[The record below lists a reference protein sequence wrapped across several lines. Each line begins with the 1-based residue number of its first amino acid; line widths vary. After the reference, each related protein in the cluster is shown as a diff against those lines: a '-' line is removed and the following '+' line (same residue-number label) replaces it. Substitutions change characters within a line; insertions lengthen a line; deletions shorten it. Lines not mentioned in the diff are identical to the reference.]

1 VATAL
6 ITGGTAG
13 IGHAFARRLARDGHD
28 LVLVARDRERLESTA
43 KELRTS
49 YGVAVDVLV
58 ADLSEDDDCRRVE
71 ERLSHLARPIDLL
84 VNNAGFSVH
93 RRFASGDIE
102 AEERML
108 RVLVRAVVRL
118 SRAAIPGMVERGHGA
133 IVNVS
138 SVASFLPQGTYSAA
152 KSYVTSFSQGVAT
165 DLDGTGVR
173 VQALCPGFTRT
184 EIFERAGVS
193 MTGMPAFMWLDADR
207 VVDYSLA
214 SLRRNTVVSVPGLQ
228 YKAIVAVA
236 RHLPLPGLGLVS
248 RRFRG
253 MRRGVR

>member
-1 VATAL
+1 VATTL

-13 IGHAFARRLARDGHD
+13 IGHAFARRLSRDGHD

-43 KELRTS
+43 KELHTS

-58 ADLSEDDDCRRVE
+58 ADLSEDDGCRRVE
-71 ERLSHLARPIDLL
+71 ERLSHPSRPVDLL

-108 RVLVRAVVRL
+108 RVLVRAVMRL
-118 SRAAIPGMVERGHGA
+118 SRAAIPGMVGRGHGA

-152 KSYVTSFSQGVAT
+152 KSYVTSFSQGLAT

-193 MTGMPAFMWLDADR
+193 MKGMPAFMWLDADR
-207 VVDYSLA
+207 VVEHSLA

-253 MRRGVR
+253 MRRGIR